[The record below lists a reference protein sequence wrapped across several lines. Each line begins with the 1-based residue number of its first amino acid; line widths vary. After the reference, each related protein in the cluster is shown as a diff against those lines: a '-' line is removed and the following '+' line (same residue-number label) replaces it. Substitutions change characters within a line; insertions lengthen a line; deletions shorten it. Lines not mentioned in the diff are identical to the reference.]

1 MLTTR
6 LRCPVQSFVKH
17 FQVYESGI
25 KELQLLKEQ
34 LEADNGEGA
43 DESTALAGG
52 GSQVQSSS
60 GYRTSVKILN
70 GSVREMA

>member
-1 MLTTR
+1 LFSI
-6 LRCPVQSFVKH
+6 QIFNNFFV
-17 FQVYESGI
+17 QVYESGI

-52 GSQVQSSS
+52 SQVQ
-60 GYRTSVKILN
+60 I
-70 GSVREMA
+70 

>member
-1 MLTTR
+1 MLATR
-6 LRCPVQSFVKH
+6 PRCLVQSFVKH

-52 GSQVQSSS
+52 GSQV
-60 GYRTSVKILN
+60 
-70 GSVREMA
+70 